1 MNFQDVQG
9 LVLIYK
15 DIPGIDLNSRH
26 RFKFKDVQGL

>member
-15 DIPGIDLNSRH
+15 DIPGIDLNSRT
-26 RFKFKDVQGL
+26 FKACRNPV